1 MEDKNM
7 SWLAH
12 KVGGAWHDVKT
23 AFERSDVGIAGA
35 TLDADD
41 AAILPTATRYG
52 PIRDAVE
59 RRIAMFLRRDLVS
72 HLEIGFNECFALH
85 YIEIAADRSMA
96 ENPGRELLQQFLHE
110 FSPEA
115 RIDWVKRLLGA
126 AVQKHVTLEH
136 FLGLD
141 QEFAVEDLAE
151 TDPFEEELNQAAAP
165 GYRITLH
172 GRWEVKQEAAVVA
185 APPAA
190 STPLAQSQRAE
201 TEKNGPRLCLAI
213 RDAKSAN
220 GARTIEI
227 ESYPAVVGSSMH
239 ADVEVSGYY
248 VSATH
253 CTLHCDDNKIL
264 VEDHSTN
271 GTWLDGRRLV
281 RGQRVELSDAALL
294 GFGRAAGAAA
304 RGVERYPELQ
314 IQQVQLDT
322 ARLDG
327 SGRTPLAPPYQATP
341 VAPEGGTPLVD
352 AVSLAAGRQQAPLA
366 VIAILDA
373 TGNPKRDILRLPYSV
388 GRGSAQDYVVPDAN
402 AGVSREHLLIETIDE
417 RGAAT
422 VNLAIGK
429 NGSFAD
435 GQALPERFT
444 WRYGQEIVLAEKWS
458 SAPVVR
464 LVLRRVE
471 H

>member
-1 MEDKNM
+1 M

-12 KVGGAWHDVKT
+12 KMGDAWRDVKT

-35 TLDADD
+35 TLDTEH

-172 GRWEVKQEAAVVA
+172 GRWEVKHEDAAAVMESPA
-185 APPAA
+185 SSTAP
-190 STPLAQSQRAE
+190 AQAQRVE
-201 TEKNGPRLCLAI
+201 QEKNGPRLCVAI

-227 ESYPAVVGSSMH
+227 EAYPAVVGSSMH
-239 ADVEVSGYY
+239 ADIEVSGYY

-253 CTLHCDDNKIL
+253 CTLHCEDNKIL

-271 GTWLDGRRLV
+271 GTWLDGRRLA
-281 RGQRVELSDAALL
+281 RGQRVELNDAARL
-294 GFGRAAGAAA
+294 GFGRAAGAA
-304 RGVERYPELQ
+304 GKGTERYPELQ
-314 IQQVQLDT
+314 AQLVKLDT
-322 ARLDG
+322 ARIDG
-327 SGRTPLAPPYQATP
+327 SGRTPLAPPYLATP

-352 AVSLAAGRQQAPLA
+352 AVSLAASRQQAPLA

-417 RGAAT
+417 RGAGTA
-422 VNLAIGK
+422 NLAMGK